1 MTLSIH
7 NTCDG
12 INWSD
17 VANLFKI
24 VGWGDRNPI
33 EIESAFSKSS
43 CVRFVFDSE
52 KLIGFGRTVDDGK
65 YYSMIADLIIDPK
78 YQGQGI
84 GSNLLNEIQESMK
97 GYLFLTLTAAVGK
110 DQFYEKQNWK
120 KQTSAYIWPTS
131 EKQKNDHAKDS

>member
-1 MTLSIH
+1 MTISIRSSI
-7 NTCDG
+7 DD
-12 INWSD
+12 INWVD
-17 VANLFKI
+17 VANLFKL

-33 EIESAFSKSS
+33 EIESAFSTSS

-84 GSNLLNEIQESMK
+84 GSLLLNEIQRSMK

-110 DQFYEKQNWK
+110 AQFYEKQNWK
-120 KQTSAYIWPTS
+120 KQTSAYIWPMS
-131 EKQKNDHAKDS
+131 EKQKSDHATDS

>member
-1 MTLSIH
+1 M
-7 NTCDG
+7 
-12 INWSD
+12 
-17 VANLFKI
+17 
-24 VGWGDRNPI
+24 
-33 EIESAFSKSS
+33 
-43 CVRFVFDSE
+43 FDSE

-65 YYSMIADLIIDPK
+65 YYSMVADLIIDPK